1 MKRTVSTRSDLDDS
15 EEASRSST
23 SASKRWS
30 GAAIYKTKF
39 QESWIKKWPFVQP
52 VKTNIHQFYCTTC
65 SKNISCGHQGEA
77 DIVRHS
83 SSEQH
88 KSNAKSLRANTK
100 LNFQPITRAEVKVT
114 NLLVQHNVPLAVT
127 DHLSPLFREI
137 FTDSKIAKGYASAP
151 PHFKATLVDTMRCS
165 PFSVAIDGSNDN
177 GLEKMNPLTVRF
189 FDEGSGLVVTNLLD
203 MCLTTGKAES
213 IFTKMNEVFTNNGVS
228 WDHCIG
234 AGVDNT
240 SVNLGVRNSIRTR
253 VLQKNPNTYF
263 MGCPCHIVHNTAL
276 KASSKFAELTKFDVE
291 DLLVDNY
298 FYFDKSTERKNGLAE
313 FCTFCDSQYKEET
326 NNRFQR
332 LRQLYTNPMTE
343 VYLYFYQACLQPFV
357 HLNTLLQRNDPIIGI
372 VANQLIKF
380 LKTLLGKFVCVRSIK
395 EADHLTTVSY
405 TTRENQLDDNALHIG
420 FSTRSLLRKL
430 LDEGDISPQQVNNF
444 YRAVR
449 NFYEEATSY
458 SIANLPLHDEVLE
471 CAKFVTFDARETAL
485 FSQVEFF
492 VQRYPNLLPFTSPS
506 EMTLLSEEFTSFQ
519 LLDREDVPKKVWE
532 SAVITMDNE
541 TNICQHRMDLIW
553 AYLGSVKSLDGTFL
567 YGRLAKVAQLVLVIP
582 HSNAEE
588 ERVFSLITKNK
599 TSFRPSLMLDGT
611 LSSIIQVKLANPEPC
626 FKYEPTKEV
635 IKTAK
640 KATMTYNRA
649 HTSGASQSESM

>member
-65 SKNISCGHQGEA
+65 SKNISCGHHGEA
-77 DIVRHS
+77 DNVRHS

-88 KSNAKSLRANTK
+88 KSNAKSLRDNTK
-100 LNFQPITRAEVKVT
+100 LNFQPITKAEVKVT

-127 DHLSPLFREI
+127 DHLSPLFRDI
-137 FTDSKIAKGYASAP
+137 FTDSKIAKGYASAR
-151 PHFKATLVDTMRCS
+151 PHFMATLVDTMRCS
-165 PFSVAIDGSNDN
+165 PFSVAINGSNDN

-213 IFTKMNEVFTNNGVS
+213 IFTKMNEVSTNNGVS

-234 AGVDNT
+234 AGVENT

-263 MGCPCHIVHNTAL
+263 MGCPCHIVHNTAF
-276 KASSKFAELTKFDVE
+276 KACSKFAELTKFDVE

-298 FYFDKSTERKNGLAE
+298 FYFDKSTKRKNGLAK
-313 FCTFCDSQYKEET
+313 FCAFCDSQYKGLIKHVNTRWLSLSTAVERTLTQYAGLRSYFSSLDET

-332 LRQLYTNPMTE
+332 LQ
-343 VYLYFYQACLQPFV
+343 VCLYFYQACLQPFV

-372 VANQLIKF
+372 VANQLIKC
-380 LKTLLGKFVCVRSIK
+380 LKTLLGKFVCVSSIK

-405 TTRENQLDDNALHIG
+405 TTRDNQLDDNALHIG
-420 FSTRSLLRKL
+420 FSTRSLLHKL

-449 NFYEEATSY
+449 NIYEEATFY

-471 CAKFVTFDARETAL
+471 YAKFVTFDAKETAL
-485 FSQVEFF
+485 FSEVVFF
-492 VQRYPNLLPFTSPS
+492 VQ
-506 EMTLLSEEFTSFQ
+506 E
-519 LLDREDVPKKVWE
+519 EDVPKKVWE

-541 TNICQHRMDLIW
+541 TNICHHRMDLIW
-553 AYLGSVKSLDGTFL
+553 AYLGSVKSLDGTLL
-567 YGRLAKVAQLVLVIP
+567 YGQLAKVAQLVLVIP

-599 TSFRPSLMLDGT
+599 TSFKPSLMLDGT
-611 LSSIIQVKLANPEPC
+611 LSSIIQK
-626 FKYEPTKEV
+626 V